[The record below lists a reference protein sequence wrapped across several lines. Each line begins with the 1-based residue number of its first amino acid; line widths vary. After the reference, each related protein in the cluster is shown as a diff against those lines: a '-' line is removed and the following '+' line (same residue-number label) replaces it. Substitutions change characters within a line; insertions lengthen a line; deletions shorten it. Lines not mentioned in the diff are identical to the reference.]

1 MKKNYL
7 YALLLALLLCGCQE
21 SLEKKCQRECEL
33 YTKKNCPGNLGDN
46 TIIDSMVFEATSHTI
61 HYYYTLTGSADS
73 VGILSNSDARRALLD
88 DLRNSTITRQYK
100 EADYN
105 FSYTYH
111 SQSRPELVLYEVTL
125 TVKDYK

>member
-1 MKKNYL
+1 MMKQL
-7 YALLLALLLCGCQE
+7 IAFALVGVLFAACQE
-21 SLEKKCQRECEL
+21 SLEEKAAKEAEM

-46 TIIDSMVFEATSHTI
+46 TIIDSMVFEAPSHTI

-73 VGILSNSDARRALLD
+73 IGILSSDDARRALLD
-88 DLRNSTITRQYK
+88 DLHNSTITRQYK

-125 TVKDYK
+125 TAKEYK

>member
-7 YALLLALLLCGCQE
+7 CVLLLALLLCGCQE

-33 YTKKNCPGNLGDN
+33 YTKKKCPGNLGNN
-46 TIIDSMVFEATSHTI
+46 TMIDSMVFEATSHTI
-61 HYYYTLTGSADS
+61 HYYYTLTGPADS
-73 VGILSNSDARRALLD
+73 VGILTDDDARSALLK

-111 SQSRPELVLYEVTL
+111 SQRRPELVLYEVTL
-125 TVKDYK
+125 TAKDYK